1 MFSEF
6 FSSEG
11 SAIIQVILIDLV
23 LAGDNAIVVGMAAA
37 GVPRED
43 RRRVIM
49 WGVVAAVVLRIA
61 FAVVTVQL
69 LAVIGLTLAGGLLL
83 LWVCWKL
90 YRELAERRQEDIG
103 ADMLD
108 ADAPEAAGPTKT
120 VRTAIWQVALADIT
134 MSLDNVLAVAGA
146 AGDQTTALIIGLIFS
161 VILMGLAAN
170 MIAHLLVRHHWIG
183 YVGLL
188 LIGWVAGAMIW
199 RGAMEVAQAAG
210 L

>member
-1 MFSEF
+1 MFNEF

-37 GVPRED
+37 CVPRED

-49 WGVVAAVVLRIA
+49 WGIVAAVVLRIA

-90 YRELAERRQEDIG
+90 YRERAERRQEDVG
-103 ADMLD
+103 AAMLD

-120 VRTAIWQVALADIT
+120 VRTACERPSSMVKR
-134 MSLDNVLAVAGA
+134 SR
-146 AGDQTTALIIGLIFS
+146 DQSGEAPKRR
-161 VILMGLAAN
+161 N
-170 MIAHLLVRHHWIG
+170 
-183 YVGLL
+183 
-188 LIGWVAGAMIW
+188 
-199 RGAMEVAQAAG
+199 
-210 L
+210 